1 MASDLPWMIWHR
13 SEVHHLRSR
22 IGWDLHVALLHA
34 DATHGFPY
42 LVPRGRKTTGH
53 GGGLSWRSR
62 SLGYQEPEPSR
73 CLPTNMG
80 DQEGQPWITHVLGV
94 ALIQFDPGLVFRFTF
109 HTMIVLLLSL
119 RVSVSIGH
127 LCSIVSQPDELK
139 NASCTVWPCT
149 NVRTM

>member
-1 MASDLPWMIWHR
+1 MDDDTAARCTTCAAASAGIFMLLFSTLMQPTASHIWCLGAPIH
-13 SEVHHLRSR
+13 
-22 IGWDLHVALLHA
+22 
-34 DATHGFPY
+34 
-42 LVPRGRKTTGH
+42 GRKTTGH

-139 NASCTVWPCT
+139 NASCTEWPCT